1 MKRILLQV
9 AYDGTGYHGFAFQEN
24 TLTIE
29 GKLNAAISDL
39 EGRQVEV
46 IGASR
51 TDAGVHAKK
60 NIAVYDSFMDI
71 DPKKVSGALNA
82 RLPDDIR
89 IRGSYE
95 VRDGFH
101 PRKCACIKTYV
112 YSIINDRYDIPTRSR
127 YALFVPVPLDAAKM
141 DEASKYL
148 LGEHDFKSFCSVH
161 TQAESTVR
169 TITDIGVE
177 RRDNEIEIRVCGT
190 GFLYNMVRIIAG
202 TLMDA
207 GRGRIGPEDVK
218 AILEAADRTK
228 AGPTAKP
235 QGLCLEDIEFLDETG
250 ESV

>member
-29 GKLNAAISDL
+29 GALNAAIRDL

-71 DPKKVSGALNA
+71 DPQKVSGALNA

-89 IRGSYE
+89 IRGSYA
-95 VRDGFH
+95 VRSDFH
-101 PRKCACIKTYV
+101 PRKCDCIKTYV
-112 YSIINDRYDIPTRSR
+112 YTIINDRFDIPTRSR
-127 YALFVPVPLDAAKM
+127 YACFVPVPLDASKM

-169 TITDIGVE
+169 NITDIGVS

-202 TLMDA
+202 TLMDV
-207 GRGRIGPEDVK
+207 GRGRTKPGEVRE
-218 AILEAADRTK
+218 ILDAADRTK

-235 QGLCLEDIEFLDETG
+235 QGLCLEDIVFLEETG